1 MPPIVITI
9 AAGGPAAGTMRFFF
23 QEPAVSR
30 DRRSSFPAYPD
41 GIATMRNESGPHPDA
56 LLADVRSGREEALG
70 TLLELYRNYLKLLAG
85 TEISLHLAARANP
98 SDVVQD
104 TFFEACRD
112 FKQFRGTTEAEFLAW
127 LRRILVR
134 NLARLVERHVLT
146 KKRDQRREL
155 SLDQLA
161 ASLERSSSRLE
172 TALVAPATS
181 PSTQLH
187 NRERSALL
195 ADHLARLPDDYR
207 EVLVLRHLEEL
218 PFDQVGRRMQR
229 SSGAVRM
236 LWLRAL
242 DQLRRQLTEEGWL

>member
-1 MPPIVITI
+1 M
-9 AAGGPAAGTMRFFF
+9 
-23 QEPAVSR
+23 
-30 DRRSSFPAYPD
+30 
-41 GIATMRNESGPHPDA
+41 
-56 LLADVRSGREEALG
+56 G

-85 TEISLHLAARANP
+85 TEISLHLQTRANP

-161 ASLERSSSRLE
+161 ASLE
-172 TALVAPATS
+172 
-181 PSTQLH
+181 
-187 NRERSALL
+187 ALL
-195 ADHLARLPDDYR
+195 LAAGDGT
-207 EVLVLRHLEEL
+207 
-218 PFDQVGRRMQR
+218 GRPSDFAQHPTAQSRTFSGAAGR
-229 SSGAVRM
+229 SSGPLAGRLPRGARAAAPGGAAVRSGRPTHAAFQRHRPHVM
-236 LWLRAL
+236 VAGASINCGGR
-242 DQLRRQLTEEGWL
+242 LTEEGWV